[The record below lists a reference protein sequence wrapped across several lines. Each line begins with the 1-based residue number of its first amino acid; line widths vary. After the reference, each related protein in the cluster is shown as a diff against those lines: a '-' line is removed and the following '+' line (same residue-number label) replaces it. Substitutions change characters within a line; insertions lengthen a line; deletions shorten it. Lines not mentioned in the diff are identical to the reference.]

1 MVDRHA
7 RRLGPWRRRRQSGR
21 SRIAARN
28 TELASAGRAAV
39 AADRRASVRSLQRSD
54 ADHGGAG
61 RLYQRHLLGA
71 VLTCRRY
78 CRAAV
83 RRGRASRASR
93 RTGARHN
100 AGAGGIAGGRLA
112 AAVVRA
118 AAIAAEPR
126 QLDGRSVRRQVD
138 AEIAGGAGSVD
149 RRSAPTSENSLRA
162 PGKRTGGSEAGVP
175 AAGAGWA
182 RPRTDVTRG
191 QRSVRAAAQ
200 IAVSDAM
207 DAVASV
213 AVAGVFGLAALC
225 SDAPVVIASQRVAR
239 TPARSF
245 SYGGQV
251 AHRND
256 GGK

>member
-1 MVDRHA
+1 MA
-7 RRLGPWRRRRQSGR
+7 F
-21 SRIAARN
+21 
-28 TELASAGRAAV
+28 AGRAAV
-39 AADRRASVRSLQRSD
+39 AADRRAPVRSLQRSD

-61 RLYQRHLLGA
+61 RLYQRHLFGA
-71 VLTCRRY
+71 VLAGRRH
-78 CRAAV
+78 CGIAV
-83 RRGRASRASR
+83 RRGRASGASR
-93 RTGARHN
+93 RTGARHDT
-100 AGAGGIAGGRLA
+100 GAGGIAAGRLA

-126 QLDGRSVRRQVD
+126 QLDGRSVRGQVD
-138 AEIAGGAGSVD
+138 AAIAGGAGSVD

-225 SDAPVVIASQRVAR
+225 SDAPFVIASQRVAR
-239 TPARSF
+239 TPARSL